1 MKLIVYFHNYN
12 KNKIEE
18 YNIFDHSRFT
28 YEVKQAIK
36 KYKDK
41 DSFIDKLKS
50 ELRYYFWSKCE
61 WEIII
66 SPWVGRK
73 ESCNAKIDVYDQV
86 MLNWN
91 VFADYVWENRN
102 KLLKIED

>member
-1 MKLIVYFHNYN
+1 MKWNVFIHNFN
-12 KNKIEE
+12 KNEIEE
-18 YNIFDHSRFT
+18 YNIFNHHCFT
-28 YEVKQAIK
+28 HEVKQAVK

-41 DSFIDKLKS
+41 NDFLDKLKS

-61 WEIII
+61 WEVII

-73 ESCNAKIDVYDQV
+73 EPCEEKIDVYNQV
-86 MLNWN
+86 MLNWD

-102 KLLKIED
+102 ELLKKE